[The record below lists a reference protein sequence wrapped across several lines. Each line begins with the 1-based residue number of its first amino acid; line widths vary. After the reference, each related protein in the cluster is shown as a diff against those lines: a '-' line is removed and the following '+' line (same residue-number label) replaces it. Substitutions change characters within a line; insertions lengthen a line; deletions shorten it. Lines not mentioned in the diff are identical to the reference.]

1 MANVTEHWQ
10 KFNILEQMGNIGSEV
25 NRAFS
30 WQKKGNTEY
39 AKQAA
44 DSALELFDLTM
55 NDSRWNKRIKEIAR
69 ARESFC
75 DLFFGKNEYNSSA
88 ESLIKY
94 FDEFAFAARKDK

>member
-1 MANVTEHWQ
+1 MNSAFENW
-10 KFNILEQMGNIGSEV
+10 KKLNLLEQMGNIGSEV

-30 WQKKGNTEY
+30 WQKKGNDEY
-39 AKQAA
+39 ARQSA
-44 DSALELFDLTM
+44 DAALELFDLTM
-55 NDSRWNKRIKEIAR
+55 NDSRWNKRLKEIAR

-94 FDEFAFAARKDK
+94 FDEFALAARKDR

>member
-1 MANVTEHWQ
+1 MNNKNESWQ

-25 NRAFS
+25 SRAFS
-30 WQKKGNTEY
+30 WIKKGNKEY
-39 AKQAA
+39 GIQSANT
-44 DSALELFDLTM
+44 ALELFDLTI

-94 FDEFAFAARKDK
+94 FDEFAFAARKDR